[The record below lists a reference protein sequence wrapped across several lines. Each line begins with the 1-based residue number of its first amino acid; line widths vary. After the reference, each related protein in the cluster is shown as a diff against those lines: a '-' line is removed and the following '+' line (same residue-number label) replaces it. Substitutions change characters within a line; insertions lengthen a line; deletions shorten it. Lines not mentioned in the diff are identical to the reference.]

1 MRPYLLLRL
10 LTFAAAALPLRLSA
24 EPPAPLTTAVL
35 DFQTTG
41 EEMASAGAEAASLL
55 AARLSAEPGLI
66 LVERQELE
74 KLLGEQELG
83 LSGTVDPATAAKVG
97 ALTGAQ
103 VLVTGRLFQSGE
115 KYCLVAKIMG
125 TETSRVFGET
135 AFFPDLTS
143 LDQAIGELAPKI
155 AAVIG
160 KRSAELVAKAEDPA
174 ARVER
179 LRQLL
184 AGKPLPTIS
193 VSISEEHIG
202 RRVSDPAAET
212 EMQLTLRKAGLEVLD
227 PKSGKNADVTVVGE
241 AFSEFGAR
249 RGNLISCRARVEV
262 KVTDRRSGELLL
274 ADRQTDVAVDL
285 AEHIAAKKALENAA
299 AKLVD
304 RIVQRLAGN

>member
-1 MRPYLLLRL
+1 MNPNRLRL
-10 LTFAAAALPLRLSA
+10 LFIALLTALPLQLFADPLSV
-24 EPPAPLTTAVL
+24 AVL

-41 EEMASAGAEAASLL
+41 DALGGKGAEAAVQLS
-55 AARLSAEPGLI
+55 ARLSARTSLI

-97 ALTGAQ
+97 ALTGAK
-103 VLVTGRLFQSGE
+103 VLVTGRLFASGE
-115 KYCLVAKIMG
+115 KYYLVAKIMG
-125 TETSRVFGET
+125 TETSRVFGEA
-135 AFFPDLTS
+135 AFFPDLEA
-143 LDQAIGELAPKI
+143 LDKAVEELAPKI
-155 AAVIG
+155 AAVIE
-160 KRSAELVAKAEDPA
+160 KRSGELVARVEDPA
-174 ARVER
+174 ARLAR
-179 LRQLL
+179 LKQLL
-184 AGKPLPTIS
+184 AGKPLPTVS

-212 EMQLTLRKAGLEVLD
+212 EVQLILQQTGFGLID
-227 PKSGKNADVTVVGE
+227 PKSGHNADVAVTGE

-262 KVTDRRSGELLL
+262 KVTDRRTGELLL

-304 RIVQRLAGN
+304 RIVQRLAGE